1 MLELLDFTRL
11 PAFFLVLARLAGFF
25 FLVPLFSYHTIPMM
39 HRVGFVFVL
48 SWIMY
53 LSLDVPAMLFD
64 GQYVL
69 LLLKEVTIGILIA
82 LIAYLILAG
91 VQIAG
96 GFIDFQMG
104 FAIANVVDPQTGVQS
119 PIIGQYYYIFAL
131 LLLVA
136 TNAHHLLI
144 DGIFY
149 SYQFIGFQDMIP
161 IHNEAFPEFII
172 MTMSG
177 MFLLAFQMAIP
188 IVGTLFLVDVALGMI
203 ARTVPQMNVFVVGLP
218 LKISVSFVVILI
230 SFSFFGLLISELFN
244 YMFQTMRQLLEI
256 MGGA

>member
-1 MLELLDFTRL
+1 MLEIIDFTRL
-11 PAFFLVLARLAGFF
+11 PAFFLILARLGGFF
-25 FLVPLFSYHTIPMM
+25 FLAPLFSYHTIPMM
-39 HRVGFVFVL
+39 HRIGLVVVL
-48 SWIMY
+48 AWIMY

-69 LLLKEVTIGILIA
+69 LLLKEVTIGILLA
-82 LIAYLILAG
+82 LVAYIILAG

-149 SYQFIGFQDMIP
+149 SYQFIGFQEMIP
-161 IHNEAFPEFII
+161 IHSESFVQFII
-172 MTMSG
+172 VTMSG
-177 MFLLAFQMAIP
+177 MFLLAFQIAIP

-218 LKISVSFVVILI
+218 LKILTSFIVIFI
-230 SFSFFGLLISELFN
+230 SFSFFGLLVSGLFE
-244 YMFQTMRQLLEI
+244 YMFQTMRQLLEVL
-256 MGGA
+256 GGA